1 MAPGKSTK
9 VSGFRPAA
17 RRERIA
23 PGHAVVARVA
33 GAAIALFDVDGRI
46 VAIDGLCAC
55 CGASLADGQQ
65 EGGHVACGGCGWRYD
80 LATGSVVGLPALRL
94 DRFAVR
100 IEGGEVLVAMKAEG
114 DP

>member
-1 MAPGKSTK
+1 MAPGKSTMA
-9 VSGFRPAA
+9 SGFRPAA

-23 PGHAVVARVA
+23 PEQAVVARVA
-33 GAAIALFDVDGRI
+33 GVAIALFDVDGRI
-46 VAIDGLCAC
+46 VAIDDLCPR
-55 CGASLADGQQ
+55 CGASLAGGRQ

-80 LATGSVVGLPALRL
+80 LSTGAATGLPALRL